1 MMKKIFF
8 LIIIC
13 IHLISCQKEETKFIP
28 LKKHSGES
36 FFDRGNYKGKR
47 FAYKSIL
54 VDNPPVQNN
63 EIIKMFAK
71 YGNENLNDF
80 NKKAD
85 IYSITLFFYLNN
97 NSTSY
102 FIDNAD
108 DSGGFSSEVLNDYYQ
123 EFGIGEITFDRC
135 KNDKNKWTSKISY
148 FDAQRNVKDTILTN
162 CVK

>member
-1 MMKKIFF
+1 MKKIYF

-13 IHLISCQKEETKFIP
+13 INLISCQKKGTTFID

-36 FFDRGNYKGKR
+36 LFDRGNYEGKR

-54 VDNPPVQNN
+54 VDNPPTQNH
-63 EIIKMFAK
+63 EIIKMLEK
-71 YGNENLNDF
+71 YEDENLNDS
-80 NKKAD
+80 NKRAD
-85 IYSITLFFYLNN
+85 IYSISVFFYSKN

-108 DSGGFSSEVLNDYYQ
+108 DSGGFSSEVLHDYYP
-123 EFGIGEITFDRC
+123 EFGIGEITIDRC
-135 KNDKNKWTSKISY
+135 EQDKNKWTSKISY
-148 FDAQRNVKDTILTN
+148 FYAQRNVKDSILTN